1 MDVLYSQVCKPKRR
15 DPRPVTDQ
23 LNLQDGRTILALGSD
38 VEYEAINLRGQ
49 DVKQGPLENVYESIK
64 EMGP

>member
-1 MDVLYSQVCKPKRR
+1 MDVLYSRVCKPKRK

-23 LNLQDGRTILALGSD
+23 LDPKGGRAILTLERD
-38 VEYEAINLRGQ
+38 VEYEAITLRGQ
-49 DVKQGPLENVYESIK
+49 DGNQGPLENVYESIR